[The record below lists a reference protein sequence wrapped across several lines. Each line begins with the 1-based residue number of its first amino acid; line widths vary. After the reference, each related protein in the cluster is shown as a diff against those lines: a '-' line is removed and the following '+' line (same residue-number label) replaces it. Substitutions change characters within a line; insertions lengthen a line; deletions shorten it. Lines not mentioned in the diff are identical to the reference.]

1 MACWMQGWTV
11 TIDSLHFWFCQSWGR
26 GKCPVCNPDVW
37 LHLEGFD
44 SLRSVQCPVKWEPS
58 KSFLQH
64 MPPPCLLCL
73 LQRTFLVTVMRIY
86 PHPHWGWEPGASPRL
101 WLAWAMPTELW
112 FGSRIWARWLRAGLT
127 ASISCT
133 LLLLAWL
140 LVTKEPEAVMLIVDT
155 GRFDGVRVT
164 VVTAERF
171 CTERWLNIH
180 HIHQGVS

>member
-11 TIDSLHFWFCQSWGR
+11 TMDSLHFWFCQSWGR
-26 GKCPVCNPDVW
+26 GKRPVCNPDIW

-44 SLRSVQCPVKWEPS
+44 SLRSVQWPVKWEPS
-58 KSFLQH
+58 KGFLQH

-73 LQRTFLVTVMRIY
+73 LQRTFLITVMRVY
-86 PHPHWGWEPGASPRL
+86 PHPHWGWEPGASPWL

-127 ASISCT
+127 ASTSCT
-133 LLLLAWL
+133 LLLAWL
-140 LVTKEPEAVMLIVDT
+140 LVTKEPEVVMLIVDT
-155 GRFDGVRVT
+155 GRLDGVRVT

-171 CTERWLNIH
+171 CTECWLNIH